1 MMAPVDVAMAPVDDT
16 VRTMVNASLT
26 PFATSLI
33 KLDGKIITVKEL
45 LLKKIND
52 YGGWFGCLQK
62 GVDNHYSNIG
72 HLKKHI
78 AFCMDALEGHLP
90 TPPDQAPDLT
100 PTPTAP
106 ATTPMAPAPA
116 AATKLMPLMPAVTT
130 KVDPQREDNDNKGD
144 YVLLDNDLVDVK
156 TRTCDACTTFCARN
170 SPI

>member
-1 MMAPVDVAMAPVDDT
+1 MAQVDVAMAPIDDT

-26 PFATSLI
+26 PFATSLV

-52 YGGWFGCLQK
+52 YGGWFGRIQK

-78 AFCMDALEGHLP
+78 ATRMDALEGRLP
-90 TPPDQAPDLT
+90 TLPNQVPDLT
-100 PTPTAP
+100 PTPTIP

-116 AATKLMPLMPAVTT
+116 AATKSMPPVPAAIT
-130 KVDPQREDNDNKGD
+130 KVDPQHEDNDNKGD
-144 YVLLDNDLVDVK
+144 
-156 TRTCDACTTFCARN
+156 
-170 SPI
+170 